1 MGARHINTSAKAR
14 ARIMHLYEQKLSYS
28 VIAQRT
34 GFTPRTI
41 SRTVKKEL
49 AARAKLQADG
59 QGQQETVEA

>member
-1 MGARHINTSAKAR
+1 
-14 ARIMHLYEQKLSYS
+14 MHLYEQKLSYS